1 MNLSG
6 ILTFLCFVW
15 FLQINPAR
23 AQDNTQIYITA
34 TYNNKP
40 LAEVI
45 SDLEARYPLR
55 FFYKNEWIA
64 GEGITISLT
73 NEPLAAAVEKL
84 LARSRINFILY
95 DVYTIVL
102 LKDPAAPATTDTSLT
117 ASPAPSDTAPE
128 QENTAPSAKNTSA
141 GFKKFGPD
149 KNGQKVR
156 VSGNIRE
163 KSTGDAIMGATIYV
177 EELKAGTVTNNTGFY
192 SLSIPTGTY
201 NITYNY
207 IGYKPEKKQL
217 QIKASQ
223 TLNVELFDQAVEM
236 QEVTVFGEAADRNIA
251 KPEMSVARLDIKTI
265 RKMPALM
272 GEVDIVKSLLLLPGV
287 TTVGEGA
294 TGFNVRGGSTDQNLI
309 LLDHAPVYNSSHL
322 FGLFSV
328 FNPDI
333 VKDVTLYRGGIP
345 AQYGGR
351 IASVLDISLREAAT
365 NKWTGKGGIGLVSNR
380 IALEG
385 PIIPKKLSVMIAAR
399 GSYADWLLKMVP
411 NESVKG
417 TQAHFYDINGKIDYL
432 LNDKNKISLSG
443 YLGKD
448 VFRLPADTI
457 ATVAV
462 NASSTVFN
470 WGNSNATLRWTH
482 AFSKRLFSN
491 AIAVYSKYT
500 SKIVNPEG
508 PNAFDLPARID
519 YRNLEY
525 TLTYFS
531 GDKHKTDAGASIIQY
546 VLSPGS
552 LLPRAGS
559 LTLPVLLNNEHALE
573 SALYMND
580 EFRINSVLTL
590 MYGVRFSM
598 FQNMGPGQSYTYEEG
613 VPREIYTIID
623 TTNFRNGQVARQYQ
637 GFEPRLS
644 AKISLN
650 SSSSVKL
657 SYNRMR
663 QYIHLISN
671 TTAAAPTDRWK
682 LSDQYIQPQIGDQV
696 AVGFFKNFL
705 GNAYETSVE
714 VYYKEINNIIDYK
727 DGASL
732 LLNTA
737 IEADLLAGRGKAY
750 GLEAQVKKTVGRLT
764 GWASYTYSRTFI
776 QVDGQYPEER
786 INRGQY
792 YPANFDKPH
801 NLNLVMT
808 FQKNR
813 RWNLSANFI
822 YSTGRPVT
830 YPESKYL
837 VGGVAVANYELR
849 NQYRIPDYHRLDV
862 SATMDGNHRRNKK
875 WDGSW
880 TFSIY
885 NLYGRRNAYSVFF
898 RAASSSAPEAYKL
911 SIFASAFPSITYNFK
926 F

>member
-1 MNLSG
+1 ML
-6 ILTFLCFVW
+6 LTIFL
-15 FLQINPAR
+15 LQNAN
-23 AQDNTQIYITA
+23 AQIQNSTPISITA
-34 TYNNKP
+34 TYTNQP
-40 LAEVI
+40 LQEVI
-45 SDLEARYPLR
+45 TDLEGKYPIR
-55 FFYKNEWIA
+55 FFYKKEWITNLIVT
-64 GEGITISLT
+64 ITLA
-73 NEPLAAAVEKL
+73 NEPVARAVEKML
-84 LARSRINFILY
+84 SGTGLRFVLY
-95 DVYTIVL
+95 DEQTIVL
-102 LKDPAAPATTDTSLT
+102 LKEAATTAVPDSSI
-117 ASPAPSDTAPE
+117 ASTPAPNSPSTEQSVAPDP
-128 QENTAPSAKNTSA
+128 PSAANTQA
-141 GFKKFGPD
+141 TFKKFGPD
-149 KNGQKVR
+149 KNGQKVKI
-156 VSGNIRE
+156 SGNIRE
-163 KSTGDAIMGATIYV
+163 KSTGESIMGATIYV

-192 SLSIPTGTY
+192 SLTIPSGTY
-201 NITYNY
+201 NITFNY

-217 QIKASQ
+217 NIKNSQ
-223 TLNVELFDQAVEM
+223 TLNIELFDQAVEM
-236 QEVTVFGEAADRNIA
+236 QEVTVFGEAADRNVA

-265 RKMPALM
+265 RKIPALM

-351 IASVLDISLREAAT
+351 IASVLDITLRDAAPK
-365 NKWTGKGGIGLVSNR
+365 KWTGKGGLGLVSNR

-385 PIIPKKLSVMIAAR
+385 PIIPNKLAIMVAAR

-432 LNDKNKISLSG
+432 LNDKNKLSISG

-448 VFRLPADTI
+448 VFRLPADSI

-462 NASSTVFN
+462 NSSSTVFN

-482 AFSKRLFSN
+482 AFSKKLFSN
-491 AIAVYSKYT
+491 AVAVYSNYT
-500 SKIVNPEG
+500 SKITNPEG
-508 PNAFDLPARID
+508 PNAFDLPAKID

-525 TLTYFS
+525 SLTYFS
-531 GDKHKTDAGASIIQY
+531 GDKHKTDAGASVIQY
-546 VLSPGS
+546 ILSPGS
-552 LLPRAGS
+552 LVPRTGS
-559 LTLPVLLNNEHALE
+559 LTLPVYLNNEHALE
-573 SALYMND
+573 SALYLND
-580 EFRINSVLTL
+580 EYRINPVLTL

-598 FQNMGPGQSYTYEEG
+598 FQNRGPGQRYTYEEG
-613 VPREIYTIID
+613 VPREIYTIVD
-623 TTNFRNGQVARQYQ
+623 TTTYKNGQVAQQYQ
-637 GFEPRLS
+637 GFEPRIS

-650 SSSSVKL
+650 SNSSIKL

-682 LSDQYIQPQIGDQV
+682 LSDQYVQPQIGDQL
-696 AVGFFKNFL
+696 ALGLFKNFF

-714 VYYKEINNIIDYK
+714 VYYKQINNIIDYK

-732 LLNTA
+732 LLNQA
-737 IEADLLAGRGKAY
+737 IEADLLAGKGKAY

-786 INRGQY
+786 INRGKY
-792 YPANFDKPH
+792 YPANYDKPH
-801 NLNLVMT
+801 NLNVVVA

-813 RWNLSANFI
+813 RWNLSANFV

-830 YPESKYL
+830 YPESKYV
-837 VGGVAVANYELR
+837 VGGVSVANYDLR
-849 NQYRIPDYHRLDV
+849 NQNRIPDYHRLDV
-862 SATMDGNHRRNKK
+862 SATVDGNHRRNKK

-885 NLYGRRNAYSVFF
+885 NVYSRKNAYSVFF
-898 RAASSSAPEAYKL
+898 RATNGATPEAYKL
-911 SIFASAFPSITYNFK
+911 SIFASMFPSITYNFK